1 MPWGEGTPGET
12 GAPARC
18 QGRGGRAAPGTSF
31 FRQQIC
37 LCIHSLEQE
46 GSEVG
51 AEVHQGTQQPPP
63 PPLSSPSSAPHPL
76 ASATAGPQHSTGM
89 LHFGVT
95 AVAQP
100 PGRGQGPAGLSG
112 GWGRTPAPVQGVQC
126 QQLSTGLGLSV
137 LFLEGLLR
145 DECLERIIPEACA
158 DAKTCGQGRE
168 NSAHGTTI
176 IEVLQGLCVNW

>member
-1 MPWGEGTPGET
+1 MPWGERTPGET
-12 GAPARC
+12 RALARC
-18 QGRGGRAAPGTSF
+18 QGRGGRVASGTSS

-37 LCIHSLEQE
+37 LCIHSLEWD

-51 AEVHQGTQQPPP
+51 AGVHQGTPQPL
-63 PPLSSPSSAPHPL
+63 PPLSPPSSAPYPL

-100 PGRGQGPAGLSG
+100 PGRGQGPAGLAG
-112 GWGRTPAPVQGVQC
+112 GWGGTPAPVQGARSR
-126 QQLSTGLGLSV
+126 QLSTELGLSV

-145 DECLERIIPEACA
+145 DECPERIIPEACA

-168 NSAHGTTI
+168 CSANSTTI
-176 IEVLQGLCVNW
+176 IKVLQGLCVNW

>member
-1 MPWGEGTPGET
+1 M
-12 GAPARC
+12 AS
-18 QGRGGRAAPGTSF
+18 GTSS

-37 LCIHSLEQE
+37 PCIHSLERE

-51 AEVHQGTQQPPP
+51 AGAYQGNPQPL

-89 LHFGVT
+89 LHLGVT

-100 PGRGQGPAGLSG
+100 PGRGQGRDTSPSA
-112 GWGRTPAPVQGVQC
+112 GVQS
-126 QQLSTGLGLSV
+126 QQLSPGLGLSV

-145 DECLERIIPEACA
+145 DECPERIIPEACA

-168 NSAHGTTI
+168 SSAHSTI
-176 IEVLQGLCVNW
+176 LEELQRLCVNW

>member
-1 MPWGEGTPGET
+1 M
-12 GAPARC
+12 AS
-18 QGRGGRAAPGTSF
+18 GTSS

-37 LCIHSLEQE
+37 LCIHSLEWD

-51 AEVHQGTQQPPP
+51 AGVHQGTPQPL
-63 PPLSSPSSAPHPL
+63 PPLSPPSLAPHPL

-100 PGRGQGPAGLSG
+100 PGRGQGPAGLAG
-112 GWGRTPAPVQGVQC
+112 GWGGTPAPVQGVRSR
-126 QQLSTGLGLSV
+126 QLSTELGLSV

-145 DECLERIIPEACA
+145 DECPERIIPEACA

-168 NSAHGTTI
+168 CSANSTTI
-176 IEVLQGLCVNW
+176 IKVLQGLCVNW